1 MLIVADDLSGAAD
14 CAIGFANAGRRTV
27 VALGADEA
35 AGAARDAAA
44 GRLAVIALDTDSRRL
59 ALADAASRA
68 AQAWQAFGGAQGVHA
83 GAHAGANTGADT
95 GTSSSASLGMQ
106 TASVTS
112 QRRLYKK
119 IDSTLR
125 GNWVAEVAALQ
136 PLAGLAIVAPAFP
149 ATGRTVRG
157 GRVFVRGVPLGET
170 ETWQLEHAG
179 KTADLQPMLEEAGLR
194 TALLAVERMRDLQD
208 DALAQSIAD
217 FIRAG
222 VQALIVDAQSEADL
236 NLLARATLV
245 LREAFFWVGS
255 GGLARELAA
264 LPELFGN
271 DAPAP
276 VAALRREGPILT
288 LVGSLSAVSGAQC
301 ALLRERTGMAELIVP
316 PAVLRD
322 VEHHAQSAQ
331 WQAAIGAPL
340 AAGNDLLVRIGRDDA
355 FDPSEGAH
363 LSTALAALVEP
374 HIGHLA
380 GLIATGGETARAML
394 GAAGIGSL
402 ELLSEVEPG
411 VAVAQP
417 SDDERRLTVVTKAGA
432 FGSEHA
438 LYGAWLH
445 LRGAQDT
452 AQNGPQA
459 GAKPASQAGTQA
471 RSQAAAPQPATH
483 AGRPQPTNSPLN

>member
-1 MLIVADDLSGAAD
+1 VSMLIVADDLSGAAD

-27 VALGADEA
+27 VALGANEA
-35 AGAARDAAA
+35 AEAARDAAA

-59 ALADAASRA
+59 APADAASRA
-68 AQAWQAFGGAQGVHA
+68 AQAWQAFGGARDTD
-83 GAHAGANTGADT
+83 TGARTDVNA
-95 GTSSSASLGMQ
+95 GSSA
-106 TASVTS
+106 S

-194 TALLAVERMRDLQD
+194 TALLAVERMRDGRPDLQAD
-208 DALAQSIAD
+208 LLAQSIAG

-222 VQALIVDAQSEADL
+222 VQALIVDTQNEADL

-245 LREAFFWVGS
+245 LRESFFWVGS

-276 VAALRREGPILT
+276 VAAPRREGPILT

-301 ALLRERTGMAELIVP
+301 ALLREHTDMAELIVP

-331 WQAAIGAPL
+331 WRAAIGAPL
-340 AAGNDLLVRIGRDDA
+340 AAGHDLLVRIGRDDA

-374 HIGHLA
+374 HMSHLA

-432 FGSEHA
+432 FGSDHA

-445 LRGAQDT
+445 LRGAREA
-452 AQNGPQA
+452 AQNG
-459 GAKPASQAGTQA
+459 SQAGLKA
-471 RSQAAAPQPATH
+471 GSSAGSSAEPPAAH
-483 AGRPQPTNSPLN
+483 AGRAQPTNSPLN

>member
-1 MLIVADDLSGAAD
+1 VSMLIVADDLSGAAD

-35 AGAARDAAA
+35 VEAAYDAAA

-59 ALADAASRA
+59 APADAASRA
-68 AQAWQAFGGAQGVHA
+68 AQAWRVLGGAQGAHA
-83 GAHAGANTGADT
+83 GAHAGANPGLGGA
-95 GTSSSASLGMQ
+95 
-106 TASVTS
+106 S

-149 ATGRTVRG
+149 ATGRTVRE

-194 TALLAVERMRDLQD
+194 TALLAVESMRDRQPD
-208 DALAQSIAD
+208 VLAQAIAEH
-217 FIRAG
+217 IRAG
-222 VQALIVDAQSEADL
+222 VQALIVDAQNEADL
-236 NLLARATLV
+236 NLLARATLA
-245 LREAFFWVGS
+245 LRDAFFWVGS

-264 LPELFGN
+264 LPELFGD

-276 VAALRREGPILT
+276 VAAHRREGPILT

-322 VEHHAQSAQ
+322 VESHPESAQ

-374 HIGHLA
+374 HVRHLA

-394 GAAGIGSL
+394 SHAGIGSL

-417 SDDERRLTVVTKAGA
+417 SDDMRRLTVVTKAGA
-432 FGSEHA
+432 FGSDHA

-445 LRGAQDT
+445 LRGAQEAARNG
-452 AQNGPQA
+452 AQPGAQSVEQA
-459 GAKPASQAGTQA
+459 GS
-471 RSQAAAPQPATH
+471 QPA
-483 AGRPQPTNSPLN
+483 AQPNRALQTNSPLN

>member
-1 MLIVADDLSGAAD
+1 MSMLIVADDLSGAAD
-14 CAIGFANAGRRTV
+14 CAIGFANAGRHTV

-35 AGAARDAAA
+35 VEAANDAAA
-44 GRLAVIALDTDSRRL
+44 GRVAVIALDTDSRRL
-59 ALADAASRA
+59 APADAASRA
-68 AQAWQAFGGAQGVHA
+68 AQAWRVLGGTQGV
-83 GAHAGANTGADT
+83 G
-95 GTSSSASLGMQ
+95 
-106 TASVTS
+106 TS

-149 ATGRTVRG
+149 ATGRTVRE

-194 TALLAVERMRDLQD
+194 TALFDVERMRDLPPDLLAQ
-208 DALAQSIAD
+208 ALAEHA
-217 FIRAG
+217 RAG
-222 VQALIVDAQSEADL
+222 VHALIVDAQNEADL
-236 NLLARATLV
+236 NLIARATLV
-245 LREAFFWVGS
+245 LHEAFFWVGS

-276 VAALRREGPILT
+276 VAPLRREGPILT

-301 ALLRERTGMAELIVP
+301 ALLRERTGMAELVVP
-316 PAVLRD
+316 PAVLRK
-322 VEHHAQSAQ
+322 VESHPESAQ
-331 WQAAIGAPL
+331 WRAAIGAPL
-340 AAGNDLLVRIGRDDA
+340 AAGRDLLVRIGRDDA
-355 FDPSEGAH
+355 FDPSEGTH

-374 HIGHLA
+374 HVGHLA

-394 GAAGIGSL
+394 SQAGIGSL

-417 SDDERRLTVVTKAGA
+417 SDDVRRLTVVTKAGA
-432 FGSEHA
+432 FGSDHA

-445 LRGAQDT
+445 LRGLQEAT
-452 AQNGPQA
+452 RNG
-459 GAKPASQAGTQA
+459 SQADS
-471 RSQAAAPQPATH
+471 RRAAHASRAPE
-483 AGRPQPTNSPLN
+483 TNSPLN

>member
-1 MLIVADDLSGAAD
+1 VSMLIVADDLSGAAD

-35 AGAARDAAA
+35 VEAANDAAA
-44 GRLAVIALDTDSRRL
+44 DRVAVIALDTDSRRL
-59 ALADAASRA
+59 APADAASRA
-68 AQAWQAFGGAQGVHA
+68 AQAWRALGGTQ
-83 GAHAGANTGADT
+83 GANA
-95 GTSSSASLGMQ
+95 SAG
-106 TASVTS
+106 VGVGTS

-149 ATGRTVRG
+149 ATGRTVRD

-194 TALLAVERMRDLQD
+194 TALFAVEPMRDLQPD
-208 DALAQSIAD
+208 LLAQALAEHA
-217 FIRAG
+217 RAG

-236 NLLARATLV
+236 NLIARATLV
-245 LREAFFWVGS
+245 LREVLHEAFFWVGS

-276 VAALRREGPILT
+276 VAPLRREGPILT

-301 ALLRERTGMAELIVP
+301 ALLRERTGMAELVVP
-316 PAVLRD
+316 PAVLRN
-322 VEHHAQSAQ
+322 VESHPESAQ
-331 WQAAIGAPL
+331 WRAAIGAPL
-340 AAGNDLLVRIGRDDA
+340 AAGSDLLVRIGRDDA

-374 HIGHLA
+374 HVCHLA

-394 GAAGIGSL
+394 SQAGIGSL

-417 SDDERRLTVVTKAGA
+417 SDDVRRLTVVTKAGA
-432 FGSEHA
+432 FGSDHA

-445 LRGAQDT
+445 LRGLQEAT
-452 AQNGPQA
+452 RNG
-459 GAKPASQAGTQA
+459 SQAD
-471 RSQAAAPQPATH
+471 SQRAAHASRAPE
-483 AGRPQPTNSPLN
+483 TNSPLN

>member
-27 VALGADEA
+27 VALGANEA
-35 AGAARDAAA
+35 AEAARDAAA

-59 ALADAASRA
+59 APAAAASRA
-68 AQAWQAFGGAQGVHA
+68 AQAWQVFGGTQA
-83 GAHAGANTGADT
+83 TGASPD
-95 GTSSSASLGMQ
+95 LR
-106 TASVTS
+106 TS
-112 QRRLYKK
+112 QQRLYKK

-149 ATGRTVRG
+149 ATGRTVHE

-194 TALLAVERMRDLQD
+194 TARLAVERMRDLQPD
-208 DALAQSIAD
+208 LLAQAIEEH
-217 FIRAG
+217 IRAG
-222 VQALIVDAQSEADL
+222 VQALIVDAQNEADL
-236 NLLARATLV
+236 NLLARATLA
-245 LREAFFWVGS
+245 LRDAFFWVGS

-264 LPELFGN
+264 LPELFGSN
-271 DAPAP
+271 APAP
-276 VAALRREGPILT
+276 MAVLRREGPILT

-316 PAVLRD
+316 PVVLRD
-322 VEHHAQSAQ
+322 VENHRDSAQ
-331 WQAAIGAPL
+331 WRTAIGAPL
-340 AAGNDLLVRIGRDDA
+340 AAGSDLLVRIGRDDA

-374 HIGHLA
+374 HVGHLA

-417 SDDERRLTVVTKAGA
+417 SDDGRRFTVVTKAGA
-432 FGSEHA
+432 FGSDHA

-445 LRGAQDT
+445 LRGEHEAAQEAAHEA
-452 AQNGPQA
+452 AQPG
-459 GAKPASQAGTQA
+459 SQ
-471 RSQAAAPQPATH
+471 SAAH
-483 AGRPQPTNSPLN
+483 ADRAQPTNSPLN